1 MTPDLDYCDII
12 YNQGYN
18 TTYYQN
24 MEAMQ
29 QNKALAITGVIR
41 ASSKEKLYLALS
53 LETLQPRWWYKNLC
67 RCYKILKLK
76 SLSYLHK
83 LVPVPL
89 RSYRTRQSD
98 EIPLFNVKHNFFR
111 NSFFPSSIIEWN
123 NIETEANA
131 NFNDKIIGDFFKN
144 KF

>member
-1 MTPDLDYCDII
+1 MI

-53 LETLQPRWWYKNLC
+53 LETLQPR
-67 RCYKILKLK
+67 
-76 SLSYLHK
+76 
-83 LVPVPL
+83 
-89 RSYRTRQSD
+89 
-98 EIPLFNVKHNFFR
+98 
-111 NSFFPSSIIEWN
+111 
-123 NIETEANA
+123 
-131 NFNDKIIGDFFKN
+131 
-144 KF
+144 